1 MFIPSSGAGK
11 EENWDDVVSSNPP
24 PQVPKS
30 RQWLTIDAWRPSLR
44 SIRGLAASG
53 GV

>member
-1 MFIPSSGAGK
+1 MFILSSGAGE
-11 EENWDDVVSSNPP
+11 EENWDAVVSSNPP
-24 PQVPKS
+24 PKVPKS
-30 RQWLTIDAWRPSLR
+30 SLWLTIDAMRPPLR